1 MLLSA
6 LADNVSELVMGN
18 IIGIVALVAPILVT
32 AEFLKFYFVLM
43 LAALFLSIRS
53 VFFREN
59 ITQI

>member
-32 AEFLKFYFVLM
+32 VEFLKFSFVLM
-43 LAALFLSIRS
+43 LAALFLSIQS